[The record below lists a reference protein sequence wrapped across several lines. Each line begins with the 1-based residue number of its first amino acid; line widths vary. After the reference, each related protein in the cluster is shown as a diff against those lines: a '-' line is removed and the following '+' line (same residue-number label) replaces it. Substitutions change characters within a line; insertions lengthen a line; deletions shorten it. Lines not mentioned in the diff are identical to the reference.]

1 MARPKKSESQE
12 DGVTTLD
19 QINSFLKENKEDHY
33 NYGENFDYKVKTGS
47 LILDLETG
55 GGITPGIIRA
65 TGVSGGGK
73 TSCGLS
79 VAKNFQATVENSMV
93 IYIKAEG
100 RLSKEMIE
108 RSGVDTAPEKWFVYK
123 SNVFESA
130 MSLIKKL
137 VKDNPENKRYF
148 FVIDSMDG
156 LVRKKE
162 MDKSFEDS
170 QQVGGGATISST
182 FLKNMSL
189 AIHEGGHICWMI
201 SQVRATIKADPRQK
215 LDHRLT
221 NASGGNALTHYAN
234 WIFEFLPTY
243 KDDRITKTVKGQEK
257 VIGHWAKIMF
267 QKTEN
272 EKSGETIK
280 YPICHNR
287 TNGESVWIEYEVFD
301 LLMAWD
307 LIKKAGAWFSPSEDF
322 ISILSESNLSFPEKI
337 QGEQSVL
344 QFLQEN
350 KDVTQ
355 AMYKHFTEFLL

>member
-1 MARPKKSESQE
+1 MAKKKKENEES
-12 DGVTTLD
+12 GLTTLD
-19 QINSFLKENKEDHY
+19 QINSFLKDNKDDHY
-33 NYGENFDYKVKTGS
+33 NYSEEITYKVRTGS
-47 LILDLETG
+47 LILDIETG
-55 GGITPGIIRA
+55 GGISPGVVRA

-73 TSCGLS
+73 TSCGLA
-79 VAKNFQATVENSMV
+79 VARNFQQTVDNSMV

-108 RSGVDTAPEKWFVYK
+108 RSGVDTDPDKWFVYK
-123 SNVFESA
+123 SNVFESV
-130 MSLIKKL
+130 MTLIKKL
-137 VKDNPENKRYF
+137 VKDNPQNKRYF

-162 MDKSFEDS
+162 MDKSFEDA

-189 AIHEGGHICWMI
+189 AFHEGGHICWMI
-201 SQVRATIKADPRQK
+201 SQVRSTIKADPRQK

-234 WIFEFLPTY
+234 WIFEFMPTY
-243 KDDRITKTVKGQEK
+243 KDDRITRTVKGQEK
-257 VIGHWAKIMF
+257 VIGHWAKITF

-272 EKSGETIK
+272 EKTGDIIK

-287 TNGESVWIEYEVFD
+287 TNGESVWIEYEIFD

-307 LIKKAGAWFSPSEDF
+307 LIKKAGAWFSPTEDF
-322 ISILSESNLSFPEKI
+322 VQILSEANLTFPEKI
-337 QGEQSVL
+337 QGEQAVL
-344 QFLQEN
+344 DHLNEN
-350 KDVTQ
+350 KNVVKL
-355 AMYKHFTEFLL
+355 MYDHFKDFLM